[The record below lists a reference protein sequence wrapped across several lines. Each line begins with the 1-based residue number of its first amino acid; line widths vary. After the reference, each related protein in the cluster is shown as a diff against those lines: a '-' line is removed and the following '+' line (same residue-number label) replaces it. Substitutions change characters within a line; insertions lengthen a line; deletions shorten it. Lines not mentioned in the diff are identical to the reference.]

1 MNGVRISNRRIC
13 FSRNLPRLRRMMYN
27 KREREKEREN
37 KSRKNERL
45 GVIEDEKKEKKRI
58 EERSH
63 GFYYNEINP
72 SSFGRIER
80 TVAINHDRLKRM

>member
-1 MNGVRISNRRIC
+1 M
-13 FSRNLPRLRRMMYN
+13 
-27 KREREKEREN
+27 
-37 KSRKNERL
+37 
-45 GVIEDEKKEKKRI
+45 KKEKKRI

>member
-1 MNGVRISNRRIC
+1 MI
-13 FSRNLPRLRRMMYN
+13 MYN
-27 KREREKEREN
+27 EEEGKGRAEKMRDWA
-37 KSRKNERL
+37 
-45 GVIEDEKKEKKRI
+45 VIEGKRKKRI

-72 SSFGRIER
+72 RSFDRIER